1 MSTVAGKLEKVEKNL
16 QECQNELDEVGKK
29 LRNRKDSL
37 PPSEVTRL
45 QSLSVQLGA
54 EVVDCEQQ
62 IDLLRR
68 ENRKSMALSVLI
80 CAVVVFVYCAYK
92 SITILAYKETSTNS
106 HCHPKIYIIRID
118 MCTRY

>member
-1 MSTVAGKLEKVEKNL
+1 MSTVAGRLEKVEKNL
-16 QECQNELDEVGKK
+16 QECQNGLDEVSKK

-45 QSLSVQLGA
+45 HSLSVQLGA

-62 IDLLRR
+62 IDQLRR

-80 CAVVVFVYCAYK
+80 FVIVVFLYCVYK
-92 SITILAYKETSTNS
+92 SITILA
-106 HCHPKIYIIRID
+106 
-118 MCTRY
+118 